1 MCSIKTLIG
10 VKPLCIRFNKI
21 DGLYNDVEI
30 WRDKSSKRKILGSK
44 KTLNIWV
51 VNVENIVISK
61 LVETKTNSKY
71 RVLGLIK

>member
-10 VKPLCIRFNKI
+10 VKPLCIRFNKL

-44 KTLNIWV
+44 KTL
-51 VNVENIVISK
+51 K
-61 LVETKTNSKY
+61 F
-71 RVLGLIK
+71 G